1 MKQLSKIMLA
11 AVASVALA
19 APAFA
24 WDFKASGSALGK
36 FNITNTT
43 ASTGSNTVASGGA
56 SSEGSSLKLAS
67 SHSDG
72 DTSASLSY
80 TIDWDG
86 NLDETIAVSGSSKV
100 GDWTASGSVSYN
112 RDRPGCVDNGS
123 NSTNTANATSG
134 CMAQT
139 DEDYTNVTVTNGTMT
154 IVLGEAGHLSNQNVS
169 SGSQAAG
176 AVSFDPSDDD
186 IAVGAFVDSFHGVSL
201 GYKINDGMSATVAYQ
216 KSSEANDMCGA
227 GEYIDGEAAGNSG
240 TSTTGTGFGFNGT
253 FGPAAVGVTVC
264 NASTEDVGAAAVDPS
279 SLASTSSTMGLGVK
293 VDLGDIK
300 PFLSYGT
307 YKNEGSSTKD
317 ALEYSGNEVGL
328 TYALGSDTVILYIGS
343 YETTSTDAGTAGNP
357 YSYSGMEVG
366 YNTTVGPASLKV
378 GYGTQTRAQT
388 GGTYDGYSMT
398 DIEVAMSYSF

>member
-1 MKQLSKIMLA
+1 LS
-11 AVASVALA
+11 
-19 APAFA
+19 
-24 WDFKASGSALGK
+24 
-36 FNITNTT
+36 
-43 ASTGSNTVASGGA
+43 
-56 SSEGSSLKLAS
+56 S

-72 DTSASLSY
+72 NKSASLSY
-80 TIDWDG
+80 TLDWDG
-86 NLDETIAVSGSSKV
+86 NLDETITVSGSSKV
-100 GDWTASGSVSYN
+100 GNWTASGNVSYN
-112 RDRPGCVDNGS
+112 RDRPGCIDNGT
-123 NSTNTANATSG
+123 NSSATSG
-134 CMAQT
+134 CAAQT
-139 DEDYTNVTVTNGTMT
+139 AEDRTAVTVTDGTMT
-154 IVLGEAGHLSNQNVS
+154 IVLGEAGHLSNQNAS

-176 AVSFDPSDDD
+176 AVSFDPRDDD

-240 TSTTGTGFGFNGT
+240 TSTTGTGLGFNGT

>member
-24 WDFKASGSALGK
+24 WDFSASGSALGK

-43 ASTGSNTVASGGA
+43 ASDSANTVTSGGA

-72 DTSASLSY
+72 NKSASLSY
-80 TIDWDG
+80 TLDWDG
-86 NLDETIAVSGSSKV
+86 NLDETITVSGSSKV
-100 GDWTASGSVSYN
+100 GNWTASGSVSYN

-123 NSTNTANATSG
+123 NGGSSGTASG

-139 DEDYTNVTVTNGTMT
+139 DEDYTNVTVTDGTMT
-154 IVLGEAGHLSNQNVS
+154 IVLGEASHLSNQNAS
-169 SGSQAAG
+169 TGSQAAG
-176 AVSFDPSDDD
+176 AVTFDPSDDD

-201 GYKINDGMSATVAYQ
+201 GYKISDAMSATVAYQ
-216 KSSEANDMCGA
+216 KSSESNDMCGA
-227 GEYIDGEAAGNSG
+227 GEFIDGEAAGNSG
-240 TSTTGTGFGFNGT
+240 TSTTGTGVGFNGT
-253 FGPAAVGVTVC
+253 FGPAAVGFTIC
-264 NASTEDVGAAAVDPS
+264 NASTEDVGSASVDPT
-279 SLASTSSTMGLGVK
+279 SLASTSSTMGLGIGI
-293 VDLGDIK
+293 DLGDID
-300 PFLSYGT
+300 PFISYGT

-317 ALEYSGNEVGL
+317 ALEYSGSEFGL
-328 TYALGSDTVILYIGS
+328 TYALGSDTVILYIGN
-343 YETTSTDAGTAGNP
+343 YETTSTSSGTAGNP
-357 YSYSGMEVG
+357 YTYSGMELG
-366 YNTTVGPASLKV
+366 YNTTVGPAALKV
-378 GYGTQTRAQT
+378 GYGSQTRAQD

>member
-1 MKQLSKIMLA
+1 MLA

-24 WDFKASGSALGK
+24 WDFSASGSALGK

-43 ASTGSNTVASGGA
+43 ASTGANTVASGGA

-72 DTSASLSY
+72 NRSASLSY

-86 NLDETIAVSGSSKV
+86 NLDETIAVSGSQKV
-100 GDWTASGSVSYN
+100 GNWTASGSVSYN
-112 RDRPGCVDNGS
+112 RDRTGCSGWD
-123 NSTNTANATSG
+123 NSTTTQAACAG
-134 CMAQT
+134 AQT
-139 DEDYTNVTVTNGTMT
+139 GEDYTNVTVTDGTMT
-154 IVLGEAGHLSNQNVS
+154 IVLGEAGHLSNQNAS

-176 AVSFDPSDDD
+176 AVSFDSADDD

-201 GYKINDGMSATVAYQ
+201 GYKISDAMSATVAYQ
-216 KSSEANDMCGA
+216 KSGDTEDMCGA
-227 GEYIDGEAAGNSG
+227 GEWYDGEAAGNSG

-253 FGPAAVGVTVC
+253 FGPAAVGITIC

-279 SLASTSSTMGLGVK
+279 SLSTASSTMGLGVGI
-293 VDLGDIK
+293 DLGDID
-300 PFLSYGT
+300 PFISYGT
-307 YKNEGSSTKD
+307 YTADGSSTKNGV
-317 ALEYSGNEVGL
+317 EYSGSEFGL
-328 TYALGSDTVILYIGS
+328 TYALGSDTIVLYIGN
-343 YETTSTDAGTAGNP
+343 YEETTTTSGTAGNP
-357 YSYSGMEVG
+357 LTKSGMELG

-378 GYGTQTRAQT
+378 GYGSQTHSQT
-388 GGTYDGYSMT
+388 SGSTDGYAMT